1 MTDSIETRRK
11 RLRFRSWHRGM
22 KELDLLLGG
31 FADRELRAMDEAELD
46 RFEAL
51 LEVPEP
57 TIYAWFT
64 GQAVPAPEHDHEIS
78 RRLIA
83 FKIPPRMS

>member
-11 RLRFRSWHRGM
+11 RLRFRSWHRGT

-31 FADRELRAMDEAELD
+31 FADRELSAMDEADLE

-64 GQAVPAPEHDHEIS
+64 GQATPPPEHDHEMT

-83 FKIPPRMS
+83 SKFSPGAS

>member
-1 MTDSIETRRK
+1 MSETIEIRRK
-11 RLRFRSWHRGM
+11 RLRFRCWHRGT

-31 FADRELRAMDEAELD
+31 FADREIAAMDASELD
-46 RFEAL
+46 RLEAL

-57 TIYAWFT
+57 VIYAWLT
-64 GQAVPAPEHDHEIS
+64 GQATPRPEHDHAVS

-83 FKIPPRMS
+83 FKIAPGTS